1 MATHACVFSLAK
13 SSSNLKIFGQ
23 FLLFARKVEAGSR
36 NLLFAAVDLGG
47 VVNIRSRRM
56 NVIVVLICIVACTNV
71 GIVIWTK
78 LLAAYKLDGRGAS
91 VIVPP
96 VF

>member
-1 MATHACVFSLAK
+1 MSFNITT
-13 SSSNLKIFGQ
+13 

-78 LLAAYKLDGRGAS
+78 LLAAYKLDVRGAS